1 MNEIA
6 DEIVNKL
13 KELGKTNIIF
23 KVDKYGIM
31 NFYYSPKHL
40 KQPKLLSGCV
50 ENNFKKDNKFYVGVE
65 KMVAML
71 KSDYDYAANFYK
83 H

>member
-6 DEIVNKL
+6 NEIVNKL

-31 NFYYSPKHL
+31 NFY
-40 KQPKLLSGCV
+40 SGI
-50 ENNFKKDNKFYVGVE
+50 
-65 KMVAML
+65 L
-71 KSDYDYAANFYK
+71 
-83 H
+83 